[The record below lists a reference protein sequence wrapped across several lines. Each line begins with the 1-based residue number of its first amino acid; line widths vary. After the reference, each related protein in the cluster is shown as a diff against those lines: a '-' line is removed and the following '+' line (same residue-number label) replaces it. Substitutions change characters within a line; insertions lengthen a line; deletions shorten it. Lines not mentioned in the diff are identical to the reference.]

1 MKDEF
6 EKLDQ
11 FMQRNVPLMS
21 KSVSAR
27 SVKPSSN
34 KMRVLEYAFA
44 LGLSS
49 IIALFV
55 IDYHNGTMRD
65 AVELS
70 KALEWEEITSDG
82 LEDAE
87 FVAFNDEET

>member
-21 KSVSAR
+21 KSISAK
-27 SVKPSSN
+27 SVKPSGN
-34 KMRVLEYAFA
+34 RTRVLEYAFA

-49 IIALFV
+49 IIAWGV
-55 IDYHNGTMRD
+55 IDYHNATMRD
-65 AVELS
+65 TVELS
-70 KALEWEEITSDG
+70 DALEWEEITSDG

-87 FVAFNDEET
+87 FVAFVDEET